1 MLQFMDKPILRQK
14 KPHTEFLPHAAVYC
28 TGQAGFV
35 SYFSSVQNDLTLL
48 RTGHLSVGI

>member
-1 MLQFMDKPILRQK
+1 MNYNQK